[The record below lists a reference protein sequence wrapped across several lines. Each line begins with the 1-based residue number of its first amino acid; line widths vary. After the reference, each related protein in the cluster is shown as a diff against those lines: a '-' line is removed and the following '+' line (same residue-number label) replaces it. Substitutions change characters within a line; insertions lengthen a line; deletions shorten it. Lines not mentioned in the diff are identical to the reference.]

1 MGPHRR
7 TMGSMIIAIKAE
19 IRGHMTTLSR
29 EKLINRPFAD
39 KKHYPYGFARSGDF
53 SISESKLLQA
63 HGSLFAAL
71 VDGKIEPSSDVEI
84 NYLNAAL
91 GQCEPQTPQAKA
103 WVKYQTRI
111 NRPKAASI
119 YGSKRVVTED
129 TDDTAEI
136 DDDNDLEINI
146 DDD

>member
-7 TMGSMIIAIKAE
+7 TMRSMIIARKAE
-19 IRGHMTTLSR
+19 IGGHMTTLSR

-103 WVKYQTRI
+103 WIKYQNRI

-119 YGSKRVVTED
+119 YGSKRAVTED
-129 TDDTAEI
+129 ADDNMGIEDNSDIEIDI
-136 DDDNDLEINI
+136 DDD
-146 DDD
+146 